1 MQPVT
6 EDHEETWLAIL
17 EELEE
22 DQLKHPK
29 RMPSTTAADSA
40 YKLEDI
46 RSWVAELTV
55 SNPLSLMSVLSF

>member
-46 RSWVAELTV
+46 RS
-55 SNPLSLMSVLSF
+55 